1 MYKRNKSLFAV
12 SLGIAISSQGVVSI
26 SHADSLNSNSD
37 NDVSITNGDDVE
49 VKVKLDSEEYK
60 LDTLNEAQV
69 DPEKNKTYSMGG
81 NSSVSSRIN
90 ENSSSVEIVNLSNP
104 KAIGSGNALATV
116 NIRSEASTSGKII
129 GTLNTDETI
138 EILGKNND
146 WYKVDFN
153 GKEGYVSSSY
163 LKLNPIEKGID
174 VSKWNGSIN
183 WKSVKASGIDY
194 VIIRAGYGTSTVDPQ
209 FKTYIEGARNAGLKI
224 GVYWFSYA
232 TSPEKAIIEAQKCL
246 ETISPYKNS
255 ITYPVFF
262 DFEYDSVD
270 YANKNGVKV
279 TKNLATSMANAFID
293 TIESQGYSTG
303 IYTNKDFSSTYYTED
318 LINSSNLWVAQYS
331 STNTFGK
338 PYSMWQYSE
347 KGIVP
352 GISGYVDL
360 NYTCLKTFGGNS
372 STNDTPSTSTQ
383 KGVTTANVNFR
394 NGASTSSS
402 IIATIP
408 KDTTIEI
415 IDKSTSGWYK
425 VEYKGVT
432 GYVSS
437 EYVTLEDDTNANPS
451 TSTQKGVTTANVN
464 FRNSTSTSSSI
475 IATIPKDT
483 TIEVIDKSTS
493 GWYKV
498 EYKGVIGYVSSEYVA
513 LDDDTNDNPSTSTQ
527 KGVTT
532 ANVNFRNNAS
542 TSSSIIAT
550 IPKDTTVEIIDK
562 STSGWYKIEYKGV
575 TGYVS
580 SEYVTLDSN
589 NIDDDTN
596 DNPSTSIQKGVT
608 TANVNFRNSASTS
621 SSIIATIPKD
631 TTIEIIDKST
641 SGWYKIEYKGVTGYV
656 SSEYVT
662 LDNASNKPS
671 TEKGITTANVNFRKS
686 ASTSSS
692 ILATIPKNT
701 TVEIIDKSTSGWYKV
716 EYKGVTGYVSNKYIT
731 LGNANDKPSTSTEKG
746 ITTDNVNFRKS
757 ASTSSSIL
765 ATIPKNT
772 TVEIIDKSTSGWYK
786 VEYKGST
793 GYISSTYV
801 TLNNINTNNSTSNN
815 TSNSTQKGIT
825 TANLNLRKSTSASSS
840 ILATIPKNTTI
851 EIIDKSNSGWYKV
864 KYKSLTGYVSGNYI
878 KI

>member
-1 MYKRNKSLFAV
+1 MIKKNKYFFAV
-12 SLGIAISSQGVVSI
+12 SLGVAISSQNVIAVSG
-26 SHADSLNSNSD
+26 AESLNSNSE
-37 NDVSITNGDDVE
+37 NDITIKTDDDFGI
-49 VKVKLDSEEYK
+49 KVKTNSQNTYSEK
-60 LDTLNEAQV
+60 SNTLNENQP
-69 DPEKNKTYSMGG
+69 DPKENKNYSMGG
-81 NSSVSSRIN
+81 SASRAYLSN
-90 ENSSSVEIVNLSNP
+90 EDAFSFKKINLSNP
-104 KAIGSGNALATV
+104 NAIGSGSVTSTTLNV
-116 NIRSEASTSGKII
+116 RSGPSTSDKII
-129 GTLNTDETI
+129 GVLNIDETI
-138 EILGKNND
+138 EILGKSNN
-146 WYKVDFN
+146 WYKVDYN
-153 GKEGYVSSSY
+153 GKQGYVSSSY

-174 VSKWNGSIN
+174 VSKWNGSID
-183 WKSVKASGIDY
+183 WKSVKNSGIDY

-408 KDTTIEI
+408 KDTTIE
-415 IDKSTSGWYK
+415 
-425 VEYKGVT
+425 
-432 GYVSS
+432 
-437 EYVTLEDDTNANPS
+437 
-451 TSTQKGVTTANVN
+451 
-464 FRNSTSTSSSI
+464 
-475 IATIPKDT
+475 
-483 TIEVIDKSTS
+483 VIDKSTS

-532 ANVNFRNNAS
+532 ANVNFRNSTS

>member
-1 MYKRNKSLFAV
+1 MIKKNKYFFAV
-12 SLGIAISSQGVVSI
+12 SLGVAISSQNVIAVSG
-26 SHADSLNSNSD
+26 AESLNSNSE
-37 NDVSITNGDDVE
+37 NDITIKTDDDFGI
-49 VKVKLDSEEYK
+49 KVKTNSQNTYSEK
-60 LDTLNEAQV
+60 SNTLNENQP
-69 DPEKNKTYSMGG
+69 DPKENKNYSMGG
-81 NSSVSSRIN
+81 SASRSYRSN
-90 ENSSSVEIVNLSNP
+90 EDAFSLKKINLSNP
-104 KAIGSGNALATV
+104 NAIGSGSVTSTTLNV
-116 NIRSEASTSGKII
+116 RSGPSTSDKII
-129 GTLNTDETI
+129 GVLNIDETI
-138 EILGKNND
+138 EILGKSNN
-146 WYKVDFN
+146 WYKVDYN
-153 GKEGYVSSSY
+153 GKQGYVSSSY

-174 VSKWNGSIN
+174 VSKWNGSID
-183 WKSVKASGIDY
+183 WKSVKNSGIDY

-437 EYVTLEDDTNANPS
+437 EYVTLEDDTNA
-451 TSTQKGVTTANVN
+451 
-464 FRNSTSTSSSI
+464 
-475 IATIPKDT
+475 
-483 TIEVIDKSTS
+483 
-493 GWYKV
+493 
-498 EYKGVIGYVSSEYVA
+498 
-513 LDDDTNDNPSTSTQ
+513 NPSTSTQ